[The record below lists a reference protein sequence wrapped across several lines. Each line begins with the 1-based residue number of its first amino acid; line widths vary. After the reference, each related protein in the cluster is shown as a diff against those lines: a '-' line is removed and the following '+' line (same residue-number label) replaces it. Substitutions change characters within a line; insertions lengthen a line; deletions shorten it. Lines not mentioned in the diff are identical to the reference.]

1 MWKPSWLTSQQ
12 LLQFMLNC
20 KNHPNLTA
28 PVHHTQYRHNHTLTT
43 RVVDFSMKVS
53 SLTWLYTADW
63 PEDTE
68 QQESNKMVSFRQF
81 GTTLTIVTAHIGR
94 ELFQFLDN
102 RLHLCRDSNFS
113 HPSFTAS
120 SWSLSSFTLW
130 YSYWQVELTVRL
142 FSFQGSTSGHYA
154 PLDPDQ
160 SINHWTGIIS
170 LG

>member
-1 MWKPSWLTSQQ
+1 
-12 LLQFMLNC
+12 
-20 KNHPNLTA
+20 
-28 PVHHTQYRHNHTLTT
+28 
-43 RVVDFSMKVS
+43 MKVS

-120 SWSLSSFTLW
+120 S
-130 YSYWQVELTVRL
+130 
-142 FSFQGSTSGHYA
+142 
-154 PLDPDQ
+154 
-160 SINHWTGIIS
+160 
-170 LG
+170 